1 MSDRRKDEEKER
13 LMKEILNKDRSKI
26 ETGSDAKV
34 TLSLGSDGKEDRR
47 ADRTAEAVNQMAGM
61 ISSAGKATSDLLKN
75 ADRSFDELRKLLT
88 NQQKDLENLS
98 RDNGFNQADMERV
111 QKEIEADYGLTPA
124 ETKAQTVIKN
134 LDTAKV
140 FEEVYQ
146 EMDKEIVGQNEALK
160 QIGIAF
166 RRPFVMGTEEGKPKN
181 VILVTGPKGSGRH
194 AMITEMARSLFK
206 HRAIASDDVYTID
219 MSLYQSGAQEQIFLQ
234 DLYKDLSGHGEIICF
249 ENFETGFPSFLRMVD
264 SLVCDGKVILSKRY
278 VLNKGVL
285 VENQTGLV
293 KDAVDSLSA
302 AGKYLV
308 FITTKGTK
316 AVQDAF
322 GANFLYH
329 VLDMVTLT
337 AFTEEDARE
346 FTDRESS
353 SLEEKAVTNLKISV
367 SVRQDL
373 KDWVVQNYDKTLGA
387 DALSGLFNDFYISLS
402 QAALVD
408 NLPAGTPVAMTLSE
422 GVPAAV
428 YNGKS
433 VTLTRSK
440 TSAEE
445 IEAVNRELDEIVGLE
460 TIKEYIR
467 SLQNHIRMQEIRK
480 AQGMKTSEISKHMIF
495 TGNPGTGKTT
505 IARLISRY
513 MKAIGALSQGQLV
526 EVTRADL
533 VAQYVGQTAPLT
545 MSVIKSALGGVLFID
560 EAYSLYRGKDDSFG
574 LECIDTIV
582 KAMED
587 NRENLIVILAG
598 YEKEMAGFLESNS
611 GLKSRF
617 PNLIHFPDYTGEELR
632 KIAVIQAKSKG
643 YTIAED
649 ALPALEEYFNKVQS
663 INAAEAGNG
672 RLARNV
678 VEDAILKQSGRVV
691 KDPSAK
697 IDELQQKDFDFTV
710 KVKPADEFAD
720 LREFNEMLK
729 GQAGS

>member
-1 MSDRRKDEEKER
+1 MSRRDDKRAEEKER
-13 LMKEILNKDRSKI
+13 LMREILNKTR
-26 ETGSDAKV
+26 TGGTEKPEDIVLTTGPGESSIDKTADDV
-34 TLSLGSDGKEDRR
+34 TSMS
-47 ADRTAEAVNQMAGM
+47 NM
-61 ISSAGKATSDLLKN
+61 INSASKATSDLLKN

-88 NQQKDLENLS
+88 GQQKELEELS
-98 RDNGFNQADMERV
+98 KDNGFNQEDMERV
-111 QKEIEADYGLTPA
+111 QREIEKDYGLSPQEA
-124 ETKAQTVIKN
+124 KAPGVLRTF
-134 LDTAKV
+134 DTQKV
-140 FEEVYQ
+140 FDEVLK
-146 EMDKEIVGQNEALK
+146 EMDEEIVGQDEALN
-160 QIGIAF
+160 QFCVAF
-166 RRPFVMGTEEGKPKN
+166 RRPFVMGTEEGRAKN
-181 VILVTGPKGSGRH
+181 VILVTGPNGSGRH
-194 AMITEMARSLFK
+194 ACVTKMAKSLFE
-206 HRAIASDDVYTID
+206 HRVIGSDDVYTID

-234 DLYKDLSGHGEIICF
+234 DLYKDLSGRGEIICF
-249 ENFETGFPSFLRMVD
+249 ENFETGFPGFLRMVD
-264 SLVCDGKVILSKRY
+264 SLVCTGKVTLSKRY
-278 VLNKGVL
+278 VLNKGIL

-302 AGKYLV
+302 AGKFLV
-308 FITTKGTK
+308 FITNNGTK

-329 VLDMVTLT
+329 VLDTIVLT
-337 AFTEEDARE
+337 PFTEADAHE
-346 FTDRESS
+346 FTDRLSDAII
-353 SLEEKAVTNLKISV
+353 EKANKNLKLAVTV
-367 SVRQDL
+367 SPELRG
-373 KDWVVQNYDKTLGA
+373 WVVANYDKTNGA
-387 DALSGLFNDFYISLS
+387 DSLTGLFDDFYISLS
-402 QAALVD
+402 QAALT
-408 NLPAGTPVAMTLSE
+408 NNFSAGTAVILSLQE
-422 GVPAAV
+422 GVPSALIGDTA
-428 YNGKS
+428 

-445 IEAVNRELDEIVGLE
+445 IEAVNRELDAIVGLE

-587 NRENLIVILAG
+587 NRDNLIVILAG
-598 YEKEMAGFLESNS
+598 YKKEMEGFLESNS

-617 PNLIHFPDYTGEELR
+617 PNTIHFPDYTGEELR
-632 KIAVIQAKSKG
+632 KIAEIQAKSKG
-643 YTIAED
+643 YVIRED
-649 ALPALEEYFNKVQS
+649 ALPKLEEYFDEVQS

-678 VEDAILKQSGRVV
+678 IEDAILKQSGRVV
-691 KDPSAK
+691 NDPEAK
-697 IDELQQKDFDFTV
+697 IDELLLEDFDLKV
-710 KVKPADEFAD
+710 KVKPKDEFKD
-720 LREFNEMLK
+720 LREFSEMLK
-729 GQAGS
+729 AQSDD

>member
-1 MSDRRKDEEKER
+1 MTDRSKEKER
-13 LMKEILNKDRSKI
+13 LMREVLNKDRSKI
-26 ETGSDAKV
+26 YNRSDHNVVLTTSPSDDEKISQTAKDV
-34 TLSLGSDGKEDRR
+34 TSMSD
-47 ADRTAEAVNQMAGM
+47 M
-61 ISSAGKATSDLLKN
+61 INSASKATGDLLRN
-75 ADRSFDELRKLLT
+75 ADRSFDELKKLLVG
-88 NQQKDLENLS
+88 QQKDLEQLS
-98 RDNGFNQADMERV
+98 KDNGFNQEDMERV
-111 QKEIEADYGLTPA
+111 QKEIEQDYGLSEKEANAP
-124 ETKAQTVIKN
+124 TVIRN
-134 LDTAKV
+134 FDSAKV
-140 FEEVYQ
+140 FEEVLK
-146 EMDKEIVGQNEALK
+146 ELDEEIVGQDEALR
-160 QIGIAF
+160 QLCVAF
-166 RRPFVMGTEEGKPKN
+166 RRPYVMGTQEGKAKN
-181 VILVTGPKGSGRH
+181 VILVTGPRGSGRH
-194 AMITEMARSLFK
+194 ACVAKMAKSLFE
-206 HRAIASDDVYTID
+206 HRVIQSDDVYTVD

-234 DLYKDLSGHGEIICF
+234 DLYRDLSGRGEIICF
-249 ENFETGFPSFLRMVD
+249 ENFETGFPGFLRMVD
-264 SLVCDGKVILSKRY
+264 SLVCEGKVTLSKRY
-278 VLNKGVL
+278 VLNKGIL

-302 AGKYLV
+302 SGKFLV
-308 FITTKGTK
+308 FITSNGTK
-316 AVQDAF
+316 AVQNAF

-329 VLDMVTLT
+329 VLDTITLT
-337 AFTEEDARE
+337 Q
-346 FTDRESS
+346 FTDKDAMEYTGRLSAA
-353 SLEEKAVTNLKISV
+353 LEEKANNNLRIAVNVTDELK
-367 SVRQDL
+367 Q
-373 KDWVVQNYDKTLGA
+373 WVVENYDKTNGA
-387 DALSGLFNDFYISLS
+387 DALNGLFDDFYISLS
-402 QAALVD
+402 QAALTE
-408 NLPAGTPVAMTLSE
+408 NIPAGTPVSMALKDGIPS
-422 GVPAAV
+422 AV
-428 YNGKS
+428 FLDKA

-467 SLQNHIRMQEIRK
+467 SLQNHIKMQEIRK

-545 MSVIKSALGGVLFID
+545 MSVIKSAIGGVLFID

-587 NRENLIVILAG
+587 NRDNLIVILAG
-598 YEKEMAGFLESNS
+598 YKKEMEGFLESNS

-617 PNLIHFPDYTGEELR
+617 PNTIFFPDYTGEELR

-643 YTIAED
+643 YVIEES
-649 ALPALEEYFNKVQS
+649 ALPALEDYFTKVQS

-691 KDPSAK
+691 NDANAR
-697 IDELQQKDFDFTV
+697 IDELILEDFDLTV
-710 KVKPADEFAD
+710 KVKPEDEFKD
-720 LREFNEMLK
+720 LREFSEMLK
-729 GQAGS
+729 GNAE

>member
-1 MSDRRKDEEKER
+1 MDRTDEKER
-13 LMKEILNKDRSKI
+13 LMREVLNKDRSKVDTNTNGDI
-26 ETGSDAKV
+26 VLTTGKGSGDINSTAKDV
-34 TLSLGSDGKEDRR
+34 TTMSE
-47 ADRTAEAVNQMAGM
+47 M
-61 ISSAGKATSDLLKN
+61 ISTASKATSDLLRN

-88 NQQKDLENLS
+88 GQQKELEDLS
-98 RDNGFNQADMERV
+98 KDNGFNQEDMQRV
-111 QKEIEADYGLTPA
+111 QKEIEKDYGLSEKDTR
-124 ETKAQTVIKN
+124 TQTVVKN
-134 LDTAKV
+134 FDTQAV
-140 FEEVYQ
+140 FEEVHK
-146 EMDKEIVGQNEALK
+146 ELDEEIVGQNEALS
-160 QIGIAF
+160 QFCVAF
-166 RRPFVMGTEEGKPKN
+166 RRPYVMGVEEGRPKN
-181 VILVTGPKGSGRH
+181 VILVTGPRGSGRH
-194 AMITEMARSLFK
+194 ACVTKMAKSLFE
-206 HRAIASDDVYTID
+206 HRVIASDDVYTID

-234 DLYKDLSGHGEIICF
+234 DLYRDLSGRGEIICF
-249 ENFETGFPSFLRMVD
+249 ENFETGFPGFLRMVD
-264 SLVCDGKVILSKRY
+264 SLVCQGRVTLSKRY
-278 VLNKGVL
+278 VLNKGIL

-293 KDAVDSLSA
+293 KDAVDSLSS
-302 AGKYLV
+302 AGKFLV
-308 FITTKGTK
+308 FITSGGTK
-316 AVQDAF
+316 AVQNAF

-329 VLDMVTLT
+329 VLDTVTLSQFSDED
-337 AFTEEDARE
+337 AMEFTERLSRALCD
-346 FTDRESS
+346 
-353 SLEEKAVTNLKISV
+353 KAVQNLKV
-367 SVRQDL
+367 AVNVTDEL
-373 KDWVVQNYDKTLGA
+373 KKWVVENYDKTNGA
-387 DALSGLFNDFYISLS
+387 DALTGLFDDFYISLS
-402 QAALVD
+402 QAALMH
-408 NLPAGTPVAMTLSE
+408 NIPAGTPVSFALKDGIPSAFFKE
-422 GVPAAV
+422 E
-428 YNGKS
+428 S

-445 IEAVNRELDEIVGLE
+445 IEAVNKELDEIVGLT
-460 TIKEYIR
+460 TIKEYIH

-587 NRENLIVILAG
+587 NRDNLIVILAG
-598 YEKEMAGFLESNS
+598 YSREMEGFLESNS

-617 PNLIHFPDYTGEELR
+617 PNTIHFPDYTGEELR

-643 YTIAED
+643 YVIEES
-649 ALPALEEYFNKVQS
+649 ALPKLEAYFDEVQS

-691 KDPSAK
+691 KDPQAR
-697 IDELQQKDFDFTV
+697 IDELKLEDFDLTV
-710 KVKPADEFAD
+710 KVKAEDEFKD
-720 LREFNEMLK
+720 LREFSQMLK
-729 GQAGS
+729 NGE